1 MPSSDHVVSPA
12 SGLELQTL
20 HPEIRA
26 VDDLFRH
33 VNQRWLDDHPI
44 PPDKS
49 MYGAFSILAEEAE
62 RQVHAIARESVT
74 AAEGTTQRKVGD
86 VFQSFMD
93 EEQINLRGHSPLNER
108 LAPIQEAGA
117 DKTELLR
124 QMARAEKRG
133 CQGLWQM
140 FIDNDP
146 GQPDRYVM
154 FVEQGGLSLPDES
167 YYREEDFADIRESFE
182 RHLARVADIVGGQL
196 PKDFARLVM
205 EAETKIAS
213 THWDQVRCRDAQATY
228 NLMTLDQWEDS
239 TSGFAL
245 GVWLDEIGLSRDQV
259 RQLVIRQ
266 PSAVEAWPRVWEELS
281 AEHLSAWMQW
291 QVTRSL
297 SGYLSDD
304 LVEAH
309 FDFFGRTLSGTP
321 ELRPRWKR
329 AVAFT
334 ESVLGEAVGQIYVER
349 HFPPESK
356 ALMDELV
363 GNLLEAY
370 RQSIES
376 LDWMS
381 ETTKVKA
388 LEKLATFRPKVG
400 YPDRWRDY
408 SSLLVRVDDVVANL
422 EASAEFE
429 FRREVAKLGR
439 EVDRDEW
446 FMTPQTVNAYY
457 NPGFNEIVFP
467 AAILQYPFF
476 DPARDAAA
484 NYGGIGAVIGH
495 EIGHGFD
502 DQGSRFD
509 GEGRLIDWW
518 TEADRARFEQLT
530 AELVTQFA
538 ELEPRQLP
546 GHKVNGELTLGENIG
561 DLGGLGIAWKAYL
574 LSLGGT
580 EPPEVDGQSAAQR
593 FFISWAQSWRLAARD
608 EEAKRLLQIDPHSP
622 AEFRCNQ
629 IVRNLP
635 EFHDAFGVSES
646 DELWLEPER
655 RVSIW

>member
-1 MPSSDHVVSPA
+1 MPKANHAVSPA
-12 SGLELQTL
+12 SGLELSSL
-20 HPEIRA
+20 HSDIRA
-26 VDDLFRH
+26 ADDLFRH
-33 VNQRWLDDHPI
+33 VNQQWLDDHPI

-49 MYGAFSILAEEAE
+49 MYGAFSLLAEQAE
-62 RQVHAIARESVT
+62 RQVHTIAKEAVD
-74 AAEGTTQRKVGD
+74 AAEGTLQRKVGD
-86 VFQSFMD
+86 AYRSFMD
-93 EEQINLRGHSPLNER
+93 EERINALGHEPLHER
-108 LAPIQEAGA
+108 LRPIQSAGS

-124 QMARAEKRG
+124 QMAKAEKRG
-133 CQGLWQM
+133 SQGLWQL

-146 GQPDRYVM
+146 GQPDRYIV

-167 YYREEDFADIRESFE
+167 YYREDDFAEIRDAFV
-182 RHLARVADIVGGQL
+182 RHLDRIAGMVGGDL
-196 PKDFARLVM
+196 PPRFAELVM
-205 EAETKIAS
+205 EVETRIAS

-228 NLMTLDQWEDS
+228 NLMTLEEWEGA
-239 TSGFAL
+239 TSGFPL
-245 GVWLDEIGLSRDQV
+245 RMWLDEIELPREHVQE
-259 RQLVIRQ
+259 LVIRQ
-266 PSAVEAWPRVWEELS
+266 PSAVEAWPTLWEELS
-281 AEHLSAWMQW
+281 GDHLSAWLQW
-291 QVTRSL
+291 QVMRSL

-304 LVEAH
+304 LVDAH

-334 ESVLGEAVGQIYVER
+334 ESILGEAVGQIYVER

-363 GNLLEAY
+363 SNLLEAY

-381 ETTKVKA
+381 DTTKAKA
-388 LEKLATFRPKVG
+388 LEKLATFRPKIG
-400 YPDRWRDY
+400 YPERWRDY
-408 SSLLVRVDDVVANL
+408 STLTVHSDDLIGNL

-429 FRREVAKLGR
+429 FRREVGKLGR

-476 DPARDAAA
+476 DPSRDAAA

-509 GEGRLIDWW
+509 GAGRLVDWW
-518 TEADRARFEQLT
+518 TEADRARFEELT
-530 AELVTQFA
+530 AELVSQFA

-580 EPPEVDGQSAAQR
+580 EPPEVDGQSGAQR
-593 FFISWAQSWRLAARD
+593 FFLSWAQSWRLAARD

-635 EFHDAFGVSES
+635 EFYEAFDVSEA
-646 DELWLEPER
+646 DGLWLEPER

>member
-1 MPSSDHVVSPA
+1 MPSPKHAVSPA
-12 SGLELQTL
+12 SGLELSSL
-20 HPEIRA
+20 HSDIRA
-26 VDDLFRH
+26 ADDLFRH
-33 VNQRWLDDHPI
+33 VNQQWLDDHPI

-49 MYGAFSILAEEAE
+49 MYGAFSLLAEQAE
-62 RQVHAIARESVT
+62 RQVHAIAKESVD
-74 AAEGTTQRKVGD
+74 AAEGTLQRKVGD
-86 VFQSFMD
+86 AYRSFMD
-93 EEQINLRGHSPLNER
+93 EERINALGHQPLRER
-108 LAPIQEAGA
+108 LATIQSAGS

-124 QMARAEKRG
+124 QMARAERRG
-133 CQGLWQM
+133 SQGLWQL

-146 GQPDRYVM
+146 GQPDRYIV

-167 YYREEDFADIRESFE
+167 YYREEDFAEIRDAFV
-182 RHLARVADIVGGQL
+182 RHLDRMATMVGGDL
-196 PKDFARLVM
+196 PPRFAELVM
-205 EAETKIAS
+205 EVETKIAS

-228 NLMTLDQWEDS
+228 NLMTFDEWES
-239 TSGFAL
+239 ATAGFPL
-245 GVWLDEIGLSRDQV
+245 GMWLKEIELPREHVQE
-259 RQLVIRQ
+259 LVIRQ
-266 PSAVEAWPRVWEELS
+266 PSAVEAWPTLWEELS
-281 AEHLSAWMQW
+281 GDHLSAWLQW
-291 QVTRSL
+291 QVMRSL

-304 LVEAH
+304 LVDAH

-334 ESVLGEAVGQIYVER
+334 ESILGEAVGQVYVER

-363 GNLLEAY
+363 ANLLEAY
-370 RQSIES
+370 RLSIES

-381 ETTKVKA
+381 DTTKAKA
-388 LEKLATFRPKVG
+388 LEKLSTFRPKIG
-400 YPDRWRDY
+400 YPERWRDY
-408 SSLLVRVDDVVANL
+408 STLTVQSDDLVANL

-429 FRREVAKLGR
+429 FRREVGKLGR
-439 EVDRDEW
+439 DVDRDEW

-476 DPARDAAA
+476 DPTRDAAA

-509 GEGRLIDWW
+509 GAGRLVDWW
-518 TEADRARFEQLT
+518 TEADRARFEELT
-530 AELVTQFA
+530 GELVTQFA

-546 GHKVNGELTLGENIG
+546 GQKVNGELTLGENIG

-574 LSLGGT
+574 LSLDGT
-580 EPPEVDGQSAAQR
+580 EPPEVDGQSGAQR

-635 EFHDAFGVSES
+635 EFYEAFGVSES
-646 DELWLEPER
+646 DELWLDPSR

>member
-1 MPSSDHVVSPA
+1 MPSPKHAVSPA
-12 SGLELQTL
+12 SGLELSSL
-20 HPEIRA
+20 HSDIRPA
-26 VDDLFRH
+26 DDLFRH
-33 VNQRWLDDHPI
+33 VNQQWLDDHPI

-49 MYGAFSILAEEAE
+49 MYGAFSLLAEQAE
-62 RQVHAIARESVT
+62 RQVHAIAKESVD
-74 AAEGTTQRKVGD
+74 AAEGTLQRKVGD
-86 VFQSFMD
+86 AYRSFMD
-93 EEQINLRGHSPLNER
+93 EERINALGHQPLRER
-108 LAPIQEAGA
+108 LAAIQSAGS

-124 QMARAEKRG
+124 QMARAERRG
-133 CQGLWQM
+133 SQGLWQL

-146 GQPDRYVM
+146 GQPDRYIV

-167 YYREEDFADIRESFE
+167 YYREESFAEIRDTFV
-182 RHLARVADIVGGQL
+182 RHLDRMATMVGGDL
-196 PKDFARLVM
+196 PPRFAELVM
-205 EAETKIAS
+205 EVETKIAS

-228 NLMTLDQWEDS
+228 NLMTFDEWES
-239 TSGFAL
+239 ATAGFPL
-245 GVWLDEIGLSRDQV
+245 GMWLKEIELPREHVQE
-259 RQLVIRQ
+259 LVIRQ
-266 PSAVEAWPRVWEELS
+266 PSAVEAWPTLWEELS
-281 AEHLSAWMQW
+281 GDHLSAWLQW
-291 QVTRSL
+291 QVMRSL

-304 LVEAH
+304 LVDAH

-334 ESVLGEAVGQIYVER
+334 ESILGEAVGQIYVER

-363 GNLLEAY
+363 ANLLEAY
-370 RQSIES
+370 RLSIES

-381 ETTKVKA
+381 DTTKAKA
-388 LEKLATFRPKVG
+388 LEKLSTFRPKIG
-400 YPDRWRDY
+400 YPERWRDY
-408 SSLLVRVDDVVANL
+408 STLTVQSDDLVANL

-429 FRREVAKLGR
+429 FRREVGKLGR
-439 EVDRDEW
+439 DVDRDEW

-476 DPARDAAA
+476 DPTRDAAA

-509 GEGRLIDWW
+509 GAGRLVDWW
-518 TEADRARFEQLT
+518 TKADRARFEELT
-530 AELVTQFA
+530 GELVTQFA

-546 GHKVNGELTLGENIG
+546 GQKVNGELTLGENIG

-574 LSLGGT
+574 LSLDGT
-580 EPPEVDGQSAAQR
+580 EPPEVDGHSGAQR
-593 FFISWAQSWRLAARD
+593 FFISWAQSWRLATRD

-635 EFHDAFGVSES
+635 EFYEAFGVSES
-646 DELWLEPER
+646 DELWLDPSR